1 MGQPNTFDFVRG
13 NRQKLTQIPLYSL
26 GKLASLVVPR
36 AQNRWVFGSGS
47 GVGEGALPLYR
58 LVSAKQPSD
67 RLTWLVANDDVR
79 DQAIAAGINWTYR
92 DSWKGF
98 WQTLRAGKIVVTHGF
113 GDANRF
119 GVFGGFVVQL
129 WHGIPL
135 KKLHLDAESV
145 VETESRGGLNRLIK
159 RMYRAGGD
167 NISLFVVASD
177 LVAERMR
184 SAFNLA
190 PHVTAAIGDPRDDA
204 LIHSE
209 QSDAQAEVLRLLGV
223 SSADSRLVLYAP
235 TWHDGAEDPA
245 IPGDAEKAAL
255 EEWATAHNAKI
266 VIRPHPLSVSSYR
279 PLASEHILI
288 LDSSVAREITPLLGA
303 FDCVITDYSS
313 IAFDY
318 ALTGGMISWFAP
330 ALSQYESS
338 RGLYESYAELTENRY
353 ATTWAEVLAELTTL
367 VSSEESAQQNMQRT
381 ERLAT
386 RLFAHRDGN
395 AASRVLAEI
404 NQRTRSSLKRRD
416 AEPALSQSNSAT
428 PQTIYFESFY
438 GRQVACNPKALD
450 AEIASRMPNIR
461 RIWGVQSEAVETPE
475 GAERVVIG
483 SPEGAEVRK
492 QANIIIVNDWLTRD
506 FRPTKSQWVLQT
518 WHGTMLKKLALE
530 RSGVSLRTKLAIKR
544 ESNKWS
550 ALLSQNDHCTKHLRS
565 SYAYHGPVWQAGYP
579 RNDSLVASTQG
590 KAKKRLNI
598 AAKTKVVTYAPT
610 WRDASTQLVDELNI
624 VEFAKKLPADWVLLV
639 RGHSRTHAFGNYR
652 EIEGK
657 VQDVSGY
664 ADVNDVLLASDLF
677 VTDYSSL
684 MFDASAANIDM
695 AFFVPDLAEYGQHDR
710 GFTFDFE
717 ATAPGPLLCS
727 ADELLTLIGELGSQE
742 SRETWRK
749 TYAAKYQ
756 AWRQRYNPHDDGLA
770 AKRVVDRM
778 LDLGILKP

>member
-1 MGQPNTFDFVRG
+1 MGQPNTFDFARG
-13 NRQKLTQIPLYSL
+13 NRQKLSLTPLYAL

-36 AQNRWVFGSGS
+36 AQDRWVFGSGS

-58 LVSAKQPSD
+58 LVSEQQPSD
-67 RLTWLVANDDVR
+67 HLTWLVANDDVR
-79 DQAIAAGINWTYR
+79 DQAIAAGIDWAYR

-98 WQTLRAGKIVVTHGF
+98 WQTLRAGKIIVTHGF

-135 KKLHLDAESV
+135 KKLHLDARSV

-159 RMYRAGGD
+159 RMYRAGG
-167 NISLFVVASD
+167 NSISLFVVASE

-190 PHVTAAIGDPRDDA
+190 PNVTAAIGDPRDDA
-204 LIHSE
+204 LIHSKKA
-209 QSDAQAEVLRLLGV
+209 DARAEVRRLLRISG
-223 SSADSRLVLYAP
+223 ADDSLVLYAP

-245 IPGDAEKAAL
+245 IPGDTEKAAL
-255 EEWATAHNAKI
+255 EEWATAHNAKV

-279 PLASEHILI
+279 PLASEHIQI
-288 LDSSVAREITPLLGA
+288 LDSSAAREVTPLLRA

-330 ALSQYESS
+330 ALSQYEST
-338 RGLYESYAELTENRY
+338 RGLYEGYAELTENRY
-353 ATTWAEVLAELTTL
+353 STSWQDVLAELNSL
-367 VSSEESAQQNMQRT
+367 FSDDAAAELNVHRT
-381 ERLAT
+381 ERLAA

-395 AASRVLAEI
+395 AAARVLAEI
-404 NQRTRSSLKRRD
+404 NRRSRSSLKRHD
-416 AEPALSQSNSAT
+416 AEPALSRSDSAT

-450 AEIASRMPNIR
+450 AEIAARIPNAR
-461 RIWGVQSEAVETPE
+461 RIWGVQSESIAAPE

-483 SPEGAEVRK
+483 SHEATAARK

-530 RSGVSLRTKLAIKR
+530 RSGVSLRTKLAIRR

-550 ALLSQNDHCTKHLRS
+550 VLLSQNEHCTKHLRS

-579 RNDSLVASTQG
+579 RNDSLVTSAQA

-598 AAKTKVVTYAPT
+598 SAKTKVVTYAPT
-610 WRDASTQLVDELNI
+610 WRDASTQLVDELNTL
-624 VEFAKKLPADWVLLV
+624 EFAENLPADWVLLV
-639 RGHSRTHAFGNYR
+639 RGHSRTHAFGSYR

-657 VQDVSGY
+657 VRDVSGY

-695 AFFVPDLAEYGQHDR
+695 AFFVPDIAEYSHHDR

-717 ATAPGPLLCS
+717 ATAPGPLLRS
-727 ADELLTLIGELGSQE
+727 ADQLLALLGELDTNE
-742 SRETWRK
+742 SRERWRK
-749 TYAAKYQ
+749 THAAKYQ

-778 LDLGILKP
+778 LELGILKP